1 MENRK
6 DLDLHLIRAS
16 AGQLEEIRQAYIQ
29 VIDRTQHMKTYARW
43 IYGLHP
49 TDEMIRSYLDS
60 GAMYLL
66 LDGTDL
72 AGMMAVTMSQGDD
85 YHEIAWERQLSD
97 TEVAVVHILAVM
109 PEYQKQG
116 LGRKMIEETLRL
128 AKENGKKAIRLDALA
143 SNLPAHRLYESM
155 GFSRRDR
162 KHLYAENTGW
172 TDFLFF
178 ERDVSPYS
186 PQS

>member
-1 MENRK
+1 MNTKIVMINASPRIEKNSNTDKIIEAFGQGLLQGGCSFTKYAISNR
-6 DLDLHLIRAS
+6 DAW
-16 AGQLEEIRQAYIQ
+16 EEIRQAYIQ

-66 LDGTDL
+66 LDGTDI
-72 AGMMAVTMSQGDD
+72 AGMMAVTMSQGND

-116 LGRKMIEETLRL
+116 LGIPQ
-128 AKENGKKAIRLDALA
+128 ENRC
-143 SNLPAHRLYESM
+143 
-155 GFSRRDR
+155 
-162 KHLYAENTGW
+162 
-172 TDFLFF
+172 
-178 ERDVSPYS
+178 
-186 PQS
+186 